1 MATAAIGQTPLEKE
15 TQKKVN
21 LIIQHLMDNE
31 DSFEFRQPVDV
42 KGLGLHD
49 YFTIIKTPMDL
60 GSVKRNLRTKYKYAE
75 EVLADI
81 QLIWDN
87 CKTYNKEGSWI
98 YKLAEK
104 LEKYT
109 KKLIKSYLPN
119 VVAPRSSRAKEGDD
133 LRDLDDSGGEFD
145 DGDSVS
151 YQDKVKLSQ
160 KAKKL
165 TQEQLG
171 QVVKIIQEECS
182 NAFKEVEKDRY
193 QILVDNLNK
202 DTFNKIW
209 EYVDSCMLTESGD
222 QLSKKVKAQW
232 ILMRFS
238 SFKYFLPVLLLES
251 HNFTL
256 QDLQ

>member
-119 VVAPRSSRAKEGDD
+119 VVAPRSSRAKEGQRERVFVNFLNQFVCNNNSDD

-145 DGDSVS
+145 DGDRLVMLHR
-151 YQDKVKLSQ
+151 YIF
-160 KAKKL
+160 AK
-165 TQEQLG
+165 
-171 QVVKIIQEECS
+171 
-182 NAFKEVEKDRY
+182 
-193 QILVDNLNK
+193 
-202 DTFNKIW
+202 
-209 EYVDSCMLTESGD
+209 
-222 QLSKKVKAQW
+222 
-232 ILMRFS
+232 
-238 SFKYFLPVLLLES
+238 FLHKSPHLASLIRIK
-251 HNFTL
+251 
-256 QDLQ
+256 